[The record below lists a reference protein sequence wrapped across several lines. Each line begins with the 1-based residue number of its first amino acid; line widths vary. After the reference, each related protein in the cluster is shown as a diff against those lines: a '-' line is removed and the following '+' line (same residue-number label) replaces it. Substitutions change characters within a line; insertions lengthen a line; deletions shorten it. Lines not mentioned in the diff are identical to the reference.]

1 MLVPQNM
8 TKRTKII
15 CTIGPSTED
24 FNSIKKLYEAGMN
37 VARLNMSHCDHK
49 TAKKIISRIKK
60 LNGQI
65 EHPVGILLD
74 TQGPE
79 IRTGDTSQVVDLEPG
94 QLVSFT
100 IRDEIDVETTS
111 IRVNYDELIESVK
124 VGTLITLDNGLLNF
138 KVLKKTENELECRV
152 LDGGKLGSKRHVNLP
167 GIRINL
173 PSITEKDKVDISFGL
188 KQDVDFIALSFVRD
202 LSDISDLE
210 RLIKRQRKKVKI
222 ISKIEDREGL
232 SNISDICSASDAVM
246 VARGDLGIE
255 TDLSNLPNIQRKIMS
270 NCAKF
275 GVRSIV
281 ATHLLES
288 MIENPTPTRAEVT
301 DVANAIYEGADAVM
315 LSGETTIGKY
325 PIEAVSFIS
334 RIAEQTEKYRTLG
347 YESNLIADTDWK
359 HLGVAAKNLAES
371 IEADGIIAITRS
383 GQTAEI
389 VSNAKPLMIPI
400 YAFSNNRKTINHLSL
415 AGSVHAFYSP
425 TYSDHQRN
433 IDSVM
438 KILSK
443 NLTPKK
449 SLKFIVI
456 SGILSEHSADAIE
469 IRNLEV

>member
-1 MLVPQNM
+1 M

-15 CTIGPSTED
+15 CTIGPATESYS
-24 FNSIKKLYEAGMN
+24 SIRELYKAGMN
-37 VARLNMSHCDHK
+37 VARLNMSHSDHRK
-49 TAKKIISRIKK
+49 AKKVIGWIKK
-60 LNGQI
+60 LN
-65 EHPVGILLD
+65 EKVKNPVGILLD

-79 IRTGDTSQVVDLEPG
+79 IRTGDTSEIVDLEPG

-111 IRVNYDELIESVK
+111 IRVHYDELIQSVDE
-124 VGTLITLDNGLLNF
+124 GTLISLDNGLLNF
-138 KVLKKTENELECRV
+138 KVLNKSKNQLECQV

-173 PSITEKDKVDISFGL
+173 PSVTEKDKKDIAFGL
-188 KQDVDFIALSFVRD
+188 KEDVDFIALSFVRD
-202 LSDISDLE
+202 ASDISDLKKV
-210 RLIKRQRKKVKI
+210 IKNRSKKVKI

-232 SNISDICSASDAVM
+232 SNIEEICEASDGVM

-270 NCAKF
+270 NCARY

-325 PIEAVSFIS
+325 PIESVDFIH
-334 RIAEQTEKYRTLG
+334 RIAKQTEKYRTLG
-347 YESNLIADTDWK
+347 YEDKLVIDTDWQ
-359 HLGVAAKNLAES
+359 HLGVAAKNIAES
-371 IEADGIIAITRS
+371 INADGIIAITRS

-389 VSNAKPLMIPI
+389 VSNAKPFLIPI
-400 YAFSNNRKTINHLSL
+400 YAFSNNKKTIKHLSL
-415 AGSVHAFYSP
+415 AGSVNAFYSP
-425 TYSDHQRN
+425 TYSNHEKN
-433 IDSVM
+433 INSVM
-438 KILSK
+438 RILSEELAPRR
-443 NLTPKK
+443 N
-449 SLKFIVI
+449 LKFVVI

-469 IRNLEV
+469 IRNLEI

>member
-1 MLVPQNM
+1 M

-15 CTIGPSTED
+15 CTIGPATESYS
-24 FNSIKKLYEAGMN
+24 SIRELYKAGMN
-37 VARLNMSHCDHK
+37 VARLNMSHSDHRK
-49 TAKKIISRIKK
+49 AKKVIGWIKK
-60 LNGQI
+60 LN
-65 EHPVGILLD
+65 EKVKNPVGILLD

-79 IRTGDTSQVVDLEPG
+79 IRTGDTSEIVDLEPG

-100 IRDEIDVETTS
+100 IRDKVDVETTS
-111 IRVNYDELIESVK
+111 IRVHYDELIQSVDE
-124 VGTLITLDNGLLNF
+124 GTLISLDNGLLNF
-138 KVLKKTENELECRV
+138 KVLNKSKNQLECQV

-173 PSITEKDKVDISFGL
+173 PSVTEKDKKDIAFGL
-188 KQDVDFIALSFVRD
+188 KEDVDFIALSFVRD
-202 LSDISDLE
+202 ASDISDLKKV
-210 RLIKRQRKKVKI
+210 IKNRSKKVKI

-232 SNISDICSASDAVM
+232 SNIEEICEASDGVM

-270 NCAKF
+270 NCAKY

-325 PIEAVSFIS
+325 PIESVDFIH
-334 RIAEQTEKYRTLG
+334 RIAKQTEKYRTLG
-347 YESNLIADTDWK
+347 YEDKLVIDTDWQ
-359 HLGVAAKNLAES
+359 HLGVAAKNIAES
-371 IEADGIIAITRS
+371 INADGIIAITRS

-389 VSNAKPLMIPI
+389 VSNAKPFLIPI
-400 YAFSNNRKTINHLSL
+400 YAFSNNKKTIKHLSL
-415 AGSVHAFYSP
+415 AGSVNAFYSP
-425 TYSDHQRN
+425 TYSNHEKN
-433 IDSVM
+433 INSVM
-438 KILSK
+438 RILSEELAPRR
-443 NLTPKK
+443 N
-449 SLKFIVI
+449 LKFVVI

-469 IRNLEV
+469 IRNLEI